1 MQVNLEIQRVK
12 YEENSAFFSF
22 CVFSFGNNSTPSL
35 FCVLSRGLR
44 EILLF
49 NSILPLLRK
58 RLTMH

>member
-1 MQVNLEIQRVK
+1 MLVNLEIQRVK
-12 YEENSAFFSF
+12 YEENSAFF
-22 CVFSFGNNSTPSL
+22 CVFSLGNNSTPSL